1 MEMKTVTDAEIKFA
15 VGLSARAALQKSNGA
30 IPKLINTSQTIT
42 GPLRNPY
49 VHPAVPRGRSQLSLN
64 IIYDAKDPRF
74 RKHKRSLSG
83 NWKVL
88 VNEVS
93 ALP

>member
-30 IPKLINTSQTIT
+30 IPKLINTNQTT

-49 VHPAVPRGRSQLSLN
+49 VHPAGPRGRSQLSLN

-83 NWKVL
+83 KWEAL
-88 VNEVS
+88 VNEIS